1 MENVTGELMFSIKII
16 EYEKHSYKKNIL
28 FANLKASLGQT
39 VTIRVE
45 KDKRKISLRGRLM
58 NSYSS
63 LACLGNAVSLVKK
76 RCQCICHKVW

>member
-1 MENVTGELMFSIKII
+1 MLSVKIY
-16 EYEKHSYKKNIL
+16 EYEGQRYKKYIL
-28 FANLKASLGQT
+28 FASLKASLGQT